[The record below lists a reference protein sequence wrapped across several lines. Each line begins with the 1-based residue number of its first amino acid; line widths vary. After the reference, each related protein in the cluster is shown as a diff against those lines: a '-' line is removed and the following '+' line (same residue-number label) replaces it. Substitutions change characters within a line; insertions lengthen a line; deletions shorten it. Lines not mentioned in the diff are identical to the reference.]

1 MYRIGAEIFQDILSA
16 WYGYSRWRE
25 CETNN
30 RLTLTKNKLENEF
43 QTKYARVKYS
53 KYNKR

>member
-16 WYGYSRWRE
+16 RYGYSRWRE

-43 QTKYARVKYS
+43 QTKYARVKY